1 MATPDHKGSGAAGL
15 PLLADSPGV
24 RASSEL
30 TRGQEPV
37 EHSAATCTVR
47 IGPPNQEPRGGG
59 SLIQRASMGGGSSKN
74 KVSAELTLLTA
85 ATTGSPSVTF
95 NPGPVDICPP
105 ARAPADASA
114 EQGMGSRGVKLF
126 PRSALE
132 TTGGVTRTITVYDK
146 KDVEKGELTESQ
158 ADIERLA
165 RTVWIAN
172 IPLNHAIPEK
182 LMEVFEATAV
192 PQVAKVRIKESAIAG
207 HEPTTCWGLLTF
219 KFEEGSAL
227 AAAKS
232 WAVENAAGDSWPV
245 RPSSSPSSAAIPR
258 RPSSRRSPDLMDVD
272 R

>member
-1 MATPDHKGSGAAGL
+1 
-15 PLLADSPGV
+15 
-24 RASSEL
+24 
-30 TRGQEPV
+30 
-37 EHSAATCTVR
+37 
-47 IGPPNQEPRGGG
+47 
-59 SLIQRASMGGGSSKN
+59 MGGGASKN

-158 ADIERLA
+158 ADMERLA
-165 RTVWIAN
+165 RTVWITN